1 MNSKNID
8 IMMIGH
14 VTRDRLVINGRTE
27 TGAGGAVY
35 YGSIPLSRLGV
46 STLVVT
52 RLHPGDKALLAD
64 MRAAGVQVHAI
75 ASDHTSE
82 MENVYQSADQ
92 ERRQARALNFAGSY
106 NLRDIPDVHP
116 RVILI
121 TPLAAGE
128 VDLDLLRALAKR
140 GIIAL
145 DVQGF
150 VRVREG
156 EQLVF
161 RDWSQKRIGLA
172 HVRFL
177 KLDLAEGE
185 VLTGFQDPQCIVET
199 VANWG
204 PREVMLTYPGAVMV
218 YAEGHIYQAPIA
230 PRRKNG
236 RTGRGDTCFATY
248 IGCRLRMEPPE
259 AVRFAAALTS
269 LKLEK
274 PGPWKGNVASVEEW
288 LTGKMTEPKD

>member
-1 MNSKNID
+1 MNQKNID

-27 TGAGGAVY
+27 IGAGGAVY
-35 YGSIPLSRLGV
+35 YGSIPLSRLGIP
-46 STLVVT
+46 TLVVT
-52 RLHPGDKALLAD
+52 RLHPGDEDLLGD

-75 ASDHTSE
+75 PSAHTSE

-106 NLRDIPDVHP
+106 HLRDIPDVTP
-116 RVILI
+116 QVILI

-128 VDLDLLRALAKR
+128 VDLTLLQTLAQR
-140 GIIAL
+140 GPVAL

-161 RDWSQKRIGLA
+161 RDWPQKKVGLA
-172 HVRFL
+172 HVHYL

-185 VLTGFQDPQCIVET
+185 ILTGFQDPQHIVET
-199 VANWG
+199 VAAWG
-204 PREVMLTYPGAVMV
+204 PQEVMLTYPGAVMV
-218 YAEGHIYQAPIA
+218 YAEERIYQAPIA

-248 IGCRLRMEPPE
+248 IGCRLRMEPAE
-259 AVRFAAALTS
+259 ATRFAAALTS
-269 LKLEK
+269 LKLEE
-274 PGPWKGNVASVEEW
+274 PGPWKGEVATVRQW
-288 LTGKMTEPKD
+288 LAGQMAGTAG